1 MKVYKFFSALGV
13 TFIFIYDIIIKNIIM
28 EKFMPINSFIEQA
41 KLNPEQKQGATIL
54 EGPVLILAGAGSGKT
69 RVLTHRIAHLI
80 VDKKVSPFNIL
91 AITFTNKAAKEMNER
106 VQSICLNQGNNVWI
120 STFHSFCVRVL
131 RREIENIGYS
141 KDFTIYDDDDQNKL
155 LAEIVS
161 AYGYSTKD
169 LPPKEIGWVISD
181 AKNKFEGP
189 NKLKELATNERENL
203 FAKIYE
209 EYEIRMK
216 KANALDFDDLL
227 IKTVLLFKKFPE
239 ILEKYSKRFRYI
251 HVDEY
256 QDTNMVQYY
265 LVKQLSSYWNNICV
279 VGDDDQSIYGWRGAD
294 IRNIREFEKDFKDA
308 TIIKLEQN
316 YRSTNN
322 ILQTANAVIKNNS
335 ARKDKNLWSD
345 KGDGDKIRIEELS
358 DGRSEA
364 YFVVSE
370 ILEGFKN
377 GGKYS
382 DYAVLYRMNSQSRL
396 LEEMLL
402 GSGIPYAVYGG
413 QPFYSRKEIK
423 DAIAYLRVLTNP
435 DDEIAFR
442 RIINVPKRG
451 LGDSALKE
459 ISDLAFKCNDS
470 MVGAILSDNVSE
482 LSGRIRNKVQAFS
495 ELIDDLMAQSFILE
509 PYNFIEYLLDKT
521 GLKAM
526 YENDKSDEAKDRLE
540 NLKELLNAAKG
551 YYDDNPEATLQDY
564 LVNIALVSEPEEH
577 DFFGLNNG
585 KVTLM
590 TLHSAKGLEFNNVF
604 MVGMEEGIF
613 PLSRAM
619 DSPEELEEERR
630 LCYVGI
636 TRAKKKLYMLHA
648 SVRFQ
653 FGETRANPVSRFI
666 GEIPEKFTESKLPKT
681 MKRREEYSFDDDFDD
696 YGAFD
701 NFGTATRSTKTI
713 KSTNSFSTSV
723 NLGTINYSKPATVK
737 TNNDWKIGMRV
748 KHRRFGVGTII
759 TVSGLNE
766 KTMVTVAFEN
776 NGIKNLIAAQANLEI
791 LGD

>member
-1 MKVYKFFSALGV
+1 MLNE
-13 TFIFIYDIIIKNIIM
+13 TFING
-28 EKFMPINSFIEQA
+28 A

-80 VDKKVSPFNIL
+80 LDKKVSPFNIL
-91 AITFTNKAAKEMNER
+91 AITFTNKAAKEMKER
-106 VQSICLNQGNNVWI
+106 VETICSNTGADVWV

-155 LAEIVS
+155 LADIVS
-161 AYGYSTKD
+161 SYGYSTKD
-169 LPPKEIGWVISD
+169 LPPKEIGWVIGE

-189 NKLKELATNERENL
+189 NKLKELATNERENI

-209 EYEIRMK
+209 DYEIRMK

-239 ILEKYSKRFRYI
+239 ILEKYSKRFKYI

-294 IRNIREFEKDFKDA
+294 IRNIREFEKDFKNA
-308 TIIKLEQN
+308 TVIKLEQN

-335 ARKDKNLWSD
+335 ARKEKNLWSD
-345 KGDGDKIRIEELS
+345 KGDGEKIRVEELS

-370 ILEGFKN
+370 ILDGFKN
-377 GGKYS
+377 GEKYS

-423 DAIAYLRVLTNP
+423 DAIAYLRLLTNP
-435 DDEIAFR
+435 DDEIAFK

-459 ISDLAFKCNDS
+459 ITDLAFNHNDS
-470 MVGAILSDNVSE
+470 MVGVILSDCISE
-482 LSGRIRNKVQAFS
+482 LSGRIRNKVQAYS
-495 ELIDDLMAQSFILE
+495 ELIDDLMTQSLIME
-509 PYNFIEYLLDKT
+509 PYSFIEYLLDKT

-526 YENDKSDEAKDRLE
+526 YESDKSDEAKDRLE
-540 NLKELLNAAKG
+540 NLKELLNAAKA

-577 DFFGLNNG
+577 DFFGSNNG

-619 DSPEELEEERR
+619 DSSEELEEERR

-653 FGETRANPVSRFI
+653 FGETRVNPVSRFI
-666 GEIPEKFTESKLPKT
+666 GEVPEKFTESKLPKP
-681 MKRREEYSFDDDFDD
+681 MKRREEYSFDDDDD
-696 YGAFD
+696 DFYDYNAFD
-701 NFGTATRSTKTI
+701 SFGASTRSTREV
-713 KSTNSFSTSV
+713 KSTRTFNSSV
-723 NLGTINYSKPATVK
+723 NLGTINYSKPTIK
-737 TNNDWKIGMRV
+737 TGNNEWKIGMRV
-748 KHRRFGVGTII
+748 KHRRFGIGTII
-759 TVSGLNE
+759 TVSGNGE

-791 LGD
+791 IGD